1 MKMGHLQNNQSLE
14 TSIETGNLQSYD
26 EQSVEITLQPS
37 KKKKKIIEITNITVS

>member
-1 MKMGHLQNNQSLE
+1 MGYLQNNQSLE

-37 KKKKKIIEITNITVS
+37 KKKKFSEITNITVS